1 MTYQQAR
8 DAEDLN
14 HLNDAI
20 TLFIS
25 RYSANLSNANRKTV
39 ILFPGGMGSQLLRA
53 STPQP
58 NGPPYSY
65 NIVWLD
71 CSVVFGA
78 AAHLQMNGDIDL
90 DQQIIIPDG
99 PVDFPPL
106 LTPYDGF
113 ITWCNQNQIDYLI
126 FGWDWRRDLSFNADF
141 FLKDFMPLFKQ
152 RVAQLQP
159 NPLLHLSL
167 VGHSEGGMLLKVI
180 VNRASD
186 PNVQLLKRAVTV
198 ASPFYGYGGQLP
210 RYFIGDPD
218 LNAIYGN
225 QTVTR
230 IVSSLAAGYS
240 LLFLDQATFARD
252 KAKLTQD
259 PYYPSTKN
267 YPLLDA
273 TSEAPAD
280 PYNPQPSGALV
291 RYPQDYGFD
300 LAKLARGKL
309 IYDEVA
315 ALLDPTV
322 KAKFFNIRGVTT
334 RNGKAVNKTV
344 THQTWG
350 FIDPHFDPNNV
361 AGCPIT
367 DFLGPGDGTLPAWST
382 RFADTPSANVRTVRG
397 NQIDHMFMMNDHQVL
412 SVLATVI

>member
-8 DAEDLN
+8 DAEDRD
-14 HLNDAI
+14 HINDAI
-20 TLFIS
+20 THFIS
-25 RYSANLSNANRKTV
+25 RYAANLSNTNRKTV

-58 NGPPYSY
+58 DGPPYSY

-71 CSVVFGA
+71 CSIIFGA
-78 AAHLQMNGDIDL
+78 GLHLQMQGDIDL

-106 LTPYDGF
+106 TPYDGF
-113 ITWCNQNQIDYLI
+113 ITWCNQKQIDYLI
-126 FGWDWRRDLSFNADF
+126 FGWDWRRDLSFTADF
-141 FLKDFMPLFKQ
+141 FLNIFMPLFQQ

-159 NPLLHLSL
+159 NPLQHLSL

-180 VNRASD
+180 INRAAS
-186 PNVQLLKRAVTV
+186 PYVQLLNRAVTV

-259 PYYPSTKN
+259 PYYPSAKK
-267 YPLLDA
+267 YPILDA
-273 TSEAPAD
+273 TSGAPAD

-300 LAKLARGKL
+300 PAMLARGKL

-315 ALLDPTV
+315 ALLDPSV

-334 RNGKAVNKTV
+334 SNGKAVNKTV

-350 FIDPHFDPNNV
+350 FIDPHFNPNNV
-361 AGCPIT
+361 AGCPVT
-367 DFLGPGDGTLPAWST
+367 DYLGPGDGTLPAWST
-382 RFADTPSANVRTVRG
+382 RFSDTLPANVRTVRG
-397 NQIDHMFMMNDHQVL
+397 DQIDHMFMMSDHQVL
-412 SVLATVI
+412 GALATVI